1 MWSIKKKIPFLPIFI
16 PPFQGAE
23 RKLSGPLKASFEWSN
38 QKPYWGLCRWDWI
51 FAYTFTHHTA
61 CKHTKEGWEKQLSN
75 PSSSGNLSAN
85 ILFRSGSLARPI
97 KTLTLHNTHIR
108 MEASVEFSPICG
120 ELFCVVQC
128 VLKHFTDRRP
138 SAKVPVAHKY
148 KTKVCP
154 HLLWN

>member
-1 MWSIKKKIPFLPIFI
+1 MLQAHERGVGVGEAIVEPIIIGKSF
-16 PPFQGAE
+16 
-23 RKLSGPLKASFEWSN
+23 RKYVVPLRLS
-38 QKPYWGLCRWDWI
+38 
-51 FAYTFTHHTA
+51 
-61 CKHTKEGWEKQLSN
+61 
-75 PSSSGNLSAN
+75 
-85 ILFRSGSLARPI
+85 RPI

-154 HLLWN
+154 QLLWN